1 MYHAKETVRK
11 TLEMKLEQAQKF
23 SAPLALKGEQVSHTV
38 DSFLSALEYH
48 FGKKG

>member
-1 MYHAKETVRK
+1 MWQAKETVRK
-11 TLEMKLEQAQKF
+11 NLETRLEQASTQA
-23 SAPLALKGEQVSHTV
+23 APLALKGEKVSHTV

>member
-11 TLEMKLEQAQKF
+11 SLETKLGQASKQV
-23 SAPLALKGEQVSHTV
+23 APLTLKGEKVSHTV
-38 DSFLSALEYH
+38 DSFLSALDYH